1 MEINIRAKNIELTN
15 DLRQYA
21 ESKVGKLSRFF
32 DQIRE
37 AEIELISAKN
47 PSINDGQIVEITLF
61 TKGHVVRGKEAST
74 NIFASIDLVLEKLER
89 QLKKNKDKMYRSSKR
104 NQGKRVI
111 VEPVPLEDESNIV
124 RIKQIE
130 MKPMTPEEA
139 TLQLDL
145 LDHDFFVFTNADS
158 EDINVIYRR
167 RDKGYGLIQPI

>member
-1 MEINIRAKNIELTN
+1 MEINVRAKNIELTD

-21 ESKVGKLSRFF
+21 EKKVRKLSRFF
-32 DQIRE
+32 DQIKE
-37 AEIELISAKN
+37 AEIELIAAKN
-47 PSINDGQIVEITLF
+47 PSINNGQIVEITLF
-61 TKGHVVRGKEAST
+61 TKGHVVRGEEAST
-74 NIFASIDLVLEKLER
+74 NIFASIDLVLGKLER

-104 NQGKRVI
+104 NQKKVNLAEI
-111 VEPVPLEDESNIV
+111 VPVEEESEIV
-124 RIKQIE
+124 KVKQIE

-167 RDKGYGLIQPI
+167 RDKGYGLIQPR